1 LASPPKSRNQPP
13 SSKAYARARFGAPHE
28 ITSMRLRT
36 VAVLTLATSTLALGA
51 CSGMRQS
58 IGLTKITPDEFLTVS
73 TAPLTVPP
81 EYGLRPPAPGQPRPQ
96 ELAPES
102 AARQILLGQR
112 QAVTRSAG
120 EQQLVAQAGG
130 DRADPLARYV
140 VDDEFGDLAHK
151 EEGWANRLMFWR
163 HNDPASQAATT
174 TQTAEGAVT
183 VDAATEYARLQEL
196 TGGRTGIVI
205 AQRHGQGFK
214 LPGL

>member
-1 LASPPKSRNQPP
+1 
-13 SSKAYARARFGAPHE
+13 
-28 ITSMRLRT
+28 MRLRT
-36 VAVLTLATSTLALGA
+36 TAVLTLAVSALALGA
-51 CSGMRQS
+51 CSGLQQS
-58 IGLTKITPDEFLTVS
+58 IGLSKVTPDEFLTVS

-112 QAVTRSAG
+112 QSVTRTPG
-120 EQQLVAQAGG
+120 EQLLVAQAGG

-140 VDDEFGDLAHK
+140 VDDEFGDLTHK
-151 EEGWANRLMFWR
+151 EESWANRIMFWR
-163 HNDPASQAATT
+163 REDPATQTAVT

-183 VDAATEYARLQEL
+183 IDAASEYARMQAL
-196 TGGRTGIVI
+196 TGGRAGISI
-205 AQRHGQGFK
+205 TPRRDTGFK

>member
-1 LASPPKSRNQPP
+1 
-13 SSKAYARARFGAPHE
+13 
-28 ITSMRLRT
+28 MRLRT
-36 VAVLTLATSTLALGA
+36 TAVLAVAASALALGA
-51 CSGMRQS
+51 CTNIQQS
-58 IGLTKITPDEFLTVS
+58 IGLSKVTPDEFLTVS

-112 QAVTRSAG
+112 QSVTRSPG
-120 EQQLVAQAGG
+120 EQTLVAQAGG

-140 VDDEFGDLAHK
+140 VDDEFGDLTHK
-151 EEGWANRLMFWR
+151 EESWANRIMFWR
-163 HNDPASQAATT
+163 RDDPSTQVATT

-183 VDAATEYARLQEL
+183 IDAASEYARMQEL
-196 TGGRTGIVI
+196 TGGRYGISI
-205 AQRHGQGFK
+205 TPRRDTGFK

>member
-1 LASPPKSRNQPP
+1 
-13 SSKAYARARFGAPHE
+13 
-28 ITSMRLRT
+28 MRLRT
-36 VAVLTLATSTLALGA
+36 VAVLSVTASMLALSA
-51 CSGMRQS
+51 CSGVRQS
-58 IGLTKITPDEFLTVS
+58 IGLTKVTPDEFLTVS

-112 QAVTRSAG
+112 QAVTRSPG

-151 EEGWANRLMFWR
+151 EEGWANRILFWR
-163 HNDPASQAATT
+163 RDNVASQGATSI
-174 TQTAEGAVT
+174 QTADGAVT
-183 VDAATEYARLQEL
+183 VDAASEYARVQAL
-196 TGGRTGIVI
+196 TGGRNGITI
-205 AQRHGQGFK
+205 APRRDSGFK

>member
-1 LASPPKSRNQPP
+1 
-13 SSKAYARARFGAPHE
+13 
-28 ITSMRLRT
+28 MRLSPI
-36 VAVLTLATSTLALGA
+36 AVLTLTASMLALGA
-51 CSGMRQS
+51 CSSVRQG
-58 IGLTKITPDEFLTVS
+58 IGLNKITPDEFLTVS

-163 HNDPASQAATT
+163 RGDAASQAAST
-174 TQTAEGAVT
+174 TQTSDGAVR
-183 VDAATEYARLQEL
+183 VDAASEYARLQEL

-205 AQRHGQGFK
+205 TQRRDSGFK